1 MTGLFKIRKDEI
13 WAVIIALLVLAV
25 LNAMMVWGM
34 NYDLYTRCGK
44 LGYWTIFHKGFRL
57 SGFDSHTYVL
67 LSTWRPLY
75 SLYRHPL
82 LALMM
87 YPLSM
92 LNSWLMDVTG
102 MNCAIFIVAII
113 NTVLYTYSFI
123 FMLRTLREVIGINRT
138 DSLLLSAMF
147 YSFAYIMVAAIA
159 PEHFGISM
167 FLLLLTLYI
176 AGRKMKDG
184 TEMKTWHTMLL
195 FFLAS
200 GVTLTNSVKI
210 FMAQWFVN
218 GRRFL
223 TTRNILT
230 AFALPTV
237 ILLGAYIYQDNT
249 VMAEEHA
256 KEQHILNERM
266 KKDSV
271 FAENIR
277 KKQAEGRIMKS
288 RQLADNEFMAWTDI
302 ELPRG
307 KTLIENFFGETI
319 QLHNRYL
326 LEDVNGNR
334 PVFVTYD
341 RWQCYAVEAA
351 VIALFVLGIYC
362 GRRSRF
368 LWLFM
373 SWFTLDAFMHIVLG
387 FGITEVYIMGPHW
400 LFVIPLSIAYIFNT
414 ASPRMRS
421 CLRGLVLFITVY
433 LWVYNGSLLYHHF
446 NF

>member
-13 WAVIIALLVLAV
+13 WAVITALLVLAA

-44 LGYWTIFHKGFRL
+44 LGYWTIFHKGFEL
-57 SGFDSHTYVL
+57 SGFDSHTYVM

-75 SLYRHPL
+75 SLYRHPM
-82 LALMM
+82 LALMV
-87 YPLSM
+87 YPMSM

-102 MNCAIFIVAII
+102 MNCAIFIVAVI

-123 FMLRTLREVIGINRT
+123 FMLRTLREVTGLNRA

-147 YSFAYIMVAAIA
+147 YSFAYIMLAAIA

-176 AGRKMKDG
+176 AGRKMKSG

-210 FMAQWFVN
+210 FIAQWFVN
-218 GRRFL
+218 RRRFFAP
-223 TTRNILT
+223 RNILL
-230 AFALPTV
+230 AFALPTA
-237 ILLGAYIYQDNT
+237 ILFGMYMYQDNT
-249 VMAEEHA
+249 IMAEEHA
-256 KEQHILNERM
+256 KEEHILNERM

-307 KTLIENFFGETI
+307 KTLVENFFGETI
-319 QLHNRYL
+319 QFHSRHL
-326 LEDVNGNR
+326 LEDVNGSR
-334 PVFVTYD
+334 PVFVTYE
-341 RWQCYAVEAA
+341 RWQCYAIEAA
-351 VIALFVLGIYC
+351 VVILFLAGIYY

-368 LWLFM
+368 LWLYM
-373 SWFTLDAFMHIVLG
+373 SWFALDAFMHLVLG

-400 LFVIPLSIAYIFNT
+400 LFVIPLSVAYIFKY
-414 ASPRMRS
+414 APSGILPY
-421 CLRGLVLFITVY
+421 LRYAVLFITVY
-433 LWVYNGSLLYHHF
+433 LWAYNGYLLYHHF